1 MAKFISI
8 YSSGSGGTGTGV
20 DSGDILI
27 GVDSIISAQAASGT
41 STVIKLN
48 GGVLDECTI
57 THSDTST
64 TPSVRDAINY
74 ALTANPGGVKA
85 KVALPSGIKVT
96 VIQFN

>member
-8 YSSGSGGTGTGV
+8 YSSGSGLDG
-20 DSGDILI
+20 GDVLI
-27 GVDSIISAQAASGT
+27 GVDGIVGVDAASGT

-48 GGVLDECTI
+48 GGVIDECTI
-57 THSDTST
+57 THGSTGT

-85 KVALPSGIKVT
+85 KVKLPSGIEVSN
-96 VIQFN
+96 VVWS

>member
-8 YSSGSGGTGTGV
+8 YSSGSGLDG
-20 DSGDILI
+20 GDILVGVHSI
-27 GVDSIISAQAASGT
+27 VGVDAASGT
-41 STVIKLN
+41 STVIKMN

-57 THSDTST
+57 THTDTVT

-85 KVALPSGIKVT
+85 KVALPSGIT
-96 VIQFN
+96 VSDIVFS

>member
-8 YSSGSGGTGTGV
+8 HSSAAGLNGGDV
-20 DSGDILI
+20 LI
-27 GVDSIISAQAASGT
+27 GVNDILGVDAASAT
-41 STVIKLN
+41 STIIKLN

-57 THSDTST
+57 THGSTGT

-85 KVALPSGIKVT
+85 KVKLPSGIT
-96 VIQFN
+96 VSDVVWS

>member
-8 YSSGSGGTGTGV
+8 YSSRAGLDGGDV
-20 DSGDILI
+20 LI
-27 GVDSIISAQAASGT
+27 GVDGIVGVDAASGT

-57 THSDTST
+57 THDST
-64 TPSVRDAINY
+64 GTEPSVRDAINY

-85 KVALPSGIKVT
+85 KVKIPSGIT
-96 VIQFN
+96 VSNIVWS

>member
-8 YSSGSGGTGTGV
+8 YSSGSGLDG
-20 DSGDILI
+20 GDILI
-27 GVDSIISAQAASGT
+27 GVDSIIGVDAASGT
-41 STVIKLN
+41 STVIKMS

-57 THSDTST
+57 THLTTGT

-85 KVALPSGIKVT
+85 KVALPSGIT
-96 VIQFN
+96 VSDVVFS